1 MHDDIAGALA
11 TKKEEEIQR
20 EIELQ
25 QELGD
30 EGLLPEDKF
39 LAEVNLEDME
49 STSGERQEYWLL
61 AIKAMRKA
69 KLLRDQRGDTVIRS
83 AVDTP

>member
-1 MHDDIAGALA
+1 MHDGIAGTAA
-11 TKKEEEIQR
+11 TARKEEIQK
-20 EIELQ
+20 EIERQ

-30 EGLLPEDKF
+30 EGLLTEDMF

-49 STSGERQEYWLL
+49 ASSGAQQEYWLL
-61 AIKAMRKA
+61 AIKAARKA
-69 KLLRDQRGDTVIRS
+69 KLLRDRQGDTAIRS